1 MRRGLRSAAST
12 DRATIPDV
20 DPPRPQPRRN
30 TTTSILS
37 PSHGTCS
44 GVSPARSYRQAV
56 EKGGAPA
63 TAAPSASPMMHL
75 PGGAS
80 AAAGAALQEDTR
92 GGQVLQA
99 ATMSKSEKLGLHVLA
114 SSPDVTDARSS
125 LVPGRGEGEPRKSPT
140 RPKSPAMPAGMP
152 ATVAASNAGTAS
164 GALPMRRA
172 ARQLLIDKFLAEVPV
187 KGSGGTRR
195 ADAKDGARGSAEADG
210 GTTTEPDAA
219 AYAMGP
225 DDAATGGARDAYDDA
240 A

>member
-125 LVPGRGEGEPRKSPT
+125 LVPGGEG
-140 RPKSPAMPAGMP
+140 G
-152 ATVAASNAGTAS
+152 AT
-164 GALPMRRA
+164 
-172 ARQLLIDKFLAEVPV
+172 EVPD
-187 KGSGGTRR
+187 KTQEPCDACWDACDRGCFQCRHSERR
-195 ADAKDGARGSAEADG
+195 PTDAKGGEATAYRQVPRGSAG
-210 GTTTEPDAA
+210 Q
-219 AYAMGP
+219 
-225 DDAATGGARDAYDDA
+225 R
-240 A
+240 